1 MCIIC
6 VSPKGIRQP
15 SAEEIRTMFKH
26 NPDSAGYMVARGDSV
41 EIHKGY
47 ETAEALL
54 SDLSYE
60 KFTDADVVVY
70 HFRIST
76 QGFNL
81 AMSQPFPVTENT
93 LKLKKLDTRSRYGI
107 AHNGVL
113 GAYSNG
119 DKEYSD
125 TALFIKALVAPQIR
139 KSGITKQF
147 VNLVKEE
154 TIGSRICILDADGR
168 FYLTGK
174 WIYEDGLYFSNG
186 TYEKRYYEKTS
197 YTGGY
202 SGYYPY
208 KFSLDDKRETV
219 KA

>member
-6 VSPKGIRQP
+6 VSPKGARQP
-15 SAEEIRTMFKH
+15 SAEEIKTMFNH
-26 NPDSAGYMVARGDSV
+26 NPDSAGYMVARGNSV

-47 ETAEALL
+47 ENAEALL

-60 KFTDADVVVY
+60 KFTEADIVVY

-76 QGFNL
+76 QGFSL
-81 AMSQPFPVTENT
+81 EMSQPFPVTENT
-93 LKLKKLDTRSRYGI
+93 LKLKKLDARSRYGI

-113 GAYSNG
+113 RAYSNG
-119 DKEYSD
+119 DKDYSD

-139 KSGITKQF
+139 KLGITKQL

-154 TIGSRICILDADGR
+154 TVGSRICLLDADGR

-174 WIYEDGLYFSNG
+174 WIYEDGLYFSNSS
-186 TYEKRYYEKTS
+186 YEKRYYEKAS
-197 YTGGY
+197 Y
-202 SGYYPY
+202 SSYYPY